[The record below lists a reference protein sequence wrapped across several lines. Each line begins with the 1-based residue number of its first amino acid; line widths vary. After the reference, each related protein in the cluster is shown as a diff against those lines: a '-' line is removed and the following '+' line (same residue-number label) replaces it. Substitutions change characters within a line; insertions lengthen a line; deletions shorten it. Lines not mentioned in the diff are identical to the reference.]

1 MTQFP
6 MNNNTPNGQPH
17 TIMESP
23 IWINRHNKIWLT
35 LFLTYFIMF
44 ALSPIVALIST
55 IAFVQ
60 SIWFTVLPI
69 LIAVYVDERFTQKF
83 DIPAWERSHQDDH
96 MNIRGIPIPKIREWI
111 LWHIS
116 IRKKIFL
123 YLATF
128 NFATAFIVLPF
139 VNEGN
144 ILGCQIVIIVLTLFF
159 STLATAY
166 IALQKFGFSG
176 SYFADTKTFKS
187 TNHRPPLN

>member
-1 MTQFP
+1 
-6 MNNNTPNGQPH
+6 MNNNTTH

-44 ALSPIVALIST
+44 ALSPLIALIST

-83 DIPAWERSHQDDH
+83 DIPAWERSYQDDH
-96 MNIRGIPIPKIREWI
+96 MNIRGIPIPKIRERIMWQI
-111 LWHIS
+111 I
-116 IRKKIFL
+116 IRKKIL
-123 YLATF
+123 HYLSVFNLTIALTF
-128 NFATAFIVLPF
+128 SLFID
-139 VNEGN
+139 EGY

>member
-1 MTQFP
+1 MPPFP
-6 MNNNTPNGQPH
+6 MNNNTSNDQTH

-44 ALSPIVALIST
+44 ALSPFIAIIST

-83 DIPAWERSHQDDH
+83 DIPAWERSYQDNH
-96 MNIRGIPIPKIREWI
+96 LNIRGIPIPKIREWI
-111 LWHIS
+111 MWHII

-123 YLATF
+123 YLAAF
-128 NFATAFIVLPF
+128 NFATAFIASPF

-144 ILGCQIVIIVLTLFF
+144 ILGCQIVIIILTLFF

-176 SYFADTKTFKS
+176 SYFSDTKTFKS

>member
-6 MNNNTPNGQPH
+6 MSNNTPSGQTH

-44 ALSPIVALIST
+44 ALSAIIALLPT
-55 IAFVQ
+55 IAFVRT
-60 SIWFTVLPI
+60 IWFTVLPI
-69 LIAVYVDERFTQKF
+69 LIAVYVDEQFTQKF
-83 DIPAWERSHQDDH
+83 DIPAWERSYQDDH
-96 MNIRGIPIPKIREWI
+96 LNIRGIPVPKIREWI
-111 LWHIS
+111 MWHII

-123 YLATF
+123 YLAAF
-128 NFATAFIVLPF
+128 NFATAFIASPF

-144 ILGCQIVIIVLTLFF
+144 ILGCQIITIIATLFV
-159 STLATAY
+159 STLITAY
-166 IALQKFGFSG
+166 MSLQKFGFSG

-187 TNHRPPLN
+187 TNHRHPFN